1 MATLDDILTRKGR
14 AVHTIAPERT
24 IHDVIDVLCRHR
36 VGALLVV
43 EDGGRLLG
51 LISERD
57 VLNELNAHPT
67 EVDRR
72 MVADV
77 MTRELIVGLP
87 DDRVD
92 YAMAVMTERR
102 IRHLPVVV
110 DGAVRGIV
118 SIGDMVKAQLDET
131 AWENLL
137 LHKYIADDYPG

>member
-1 MATLDDILTRKGR
+1 MATLDDILEKKGR
-14 AVHTIAPERT
+14 TVHTIGPDRT
-24 IHDVIDVLCRHR
+24 VHDVLHVLSQHR

-43 EDGGRLLG
+43 EEGGRLLG
-51 LISERD
+51 IVSERD
-57 VLNELNAHPT
+57 VLLELNARPT
-67 EVDRR
+67 EVDERR
-72 MVADV
+72 VADI

-87 DDRVD
+87 TDPVS

-118 SIGDMVKAQLDET
+118 SIGDLVKAQLDET